1 MRKCCYYPQR
11 EAVNQCYLLKAFLTE
26 TRLCKNL
33 NCQIF
38 SNADQGVEGLSITL
52 AVNSN
57 IFDNNIIGSKMF

>member
-1 MRKCCYYPQR
+1 M
-11 EAVNQCYLLKAFLTE
+11 NQCYLLKAFLTE